1 MQKVK
6 SELLQQIHEQYAD
19 EIMRPKVEDELNKVL
34 EQYPMM
40 ESMLTDNPLDSNEDI
55 NVFNSSNM
63 QICERFSEDKDVQAA
78 VTFFRMVARVRNN
91 LKLDNPDYE
100 SNPDYKFY
108 DKLYKMMDTYFLE
121 IVEDVLEDRFDDY
134 KAFKDEKLKESRKR
148 GPRKKQ
154 DANA

>member
-63 QICERFSEDKDVQAA
+63 QICERFSDDEEIQAA
-78 VTFFRMVARVRNN
+78 VIFFRMVARTHNRLEQDN
-91 LKLDNPDYE
+91 LEYE

-108 DKLYKMMDTYFLE
+108 DKLYKLMDTYFLE
-121 IVEDVLEDRFDDY
+121 IVEGVLEDTFDDY

-148 GPRKKQ
+148 GRKKKQ
-154 DANA
+154 D